1 MNDKKVKK
9 FINEYETKIKK
20 LRDRYYEKVN
30 SKEYKD
36 TTFSPNYNAI
46 SIVATL
52 VICAIILIFF
62 HGFIGDIA
70 ALIIATS
77 SIIITRYI
85 IKEDDNLQNNDF
97 VRAIRRAG
105 YLTIEEY
112 DEKLNEYVTGPC
124 GIYKKELEDLKD
136 IYNINQ
142 DTSILYTQNKDR
154 YYAWYN
160 KEKKTINFLNTKIT
174 EKPEVKSFHLDRVR
188 YYRFDKTQKLI
199 ILKTDTEDY
208 YFLPRSL
215 EEIEE
220 LFPGK
225 DFHSTKSFEPEEY
238 IRDFETYIAKVRK
251 EIEDKEKSCSKK
263 KIIARNSAIAIAAI
277 MITCIIIETLIPK
290 LTIITMIIPILSLIP
305 YSLNLSRFFRE
316 YFRIP
321 KNEYEIIKA
330 INNDRKNINR
340 FNELKVSLAID
351 NTSQVV
357 YTKEGD
363 QYLTWVRNGYFHLF
377 LNVIQPNV
385 IYIVV
390 KVDDVDYFKP
400 EETVCTV
407 KLKNKKIAFKPCAAD
422 IFEKVIPNKC
432 YKLEK
437 NLKK

>member
-9 FINEYETKIKK
+9 FVKEYETKIKK
-20 LRDRYYEKVN
+20 LRDRYYEKVH
-30 SKEYKD
+30 SKEFKD

-46 SIVATL
+46 SIIVTL
-52 VICAIILIFF
+52 LICTLILIFLHGFVGNLIAIIL
-62 HGFIGDIA
+62 A
-70 ALIIATS
+70 SS

-97 VRAIRRAG
+97 IRAIRKAG
-105 YLTIEEY
+105 YLTIEAY
-112 DEKLNEYVTGPC
+112 DEKLSEYVTGPC
-124 GIYKKELEDLKD
+124 GVYKKELEDLKD

-142 DTSILYTQNKDR
+142 DTAVLYAQNNDR
-154 YYAWYN
+154 YFAWYN

-174 EKPEVKSFHLDRVR
+174 EKPEVNSFHIDRVR

-225 DFHSTKSFEPEEY
+225 DFHSTKTFEPEDY
-238 IRDFETYIAKVRK
+238 INDFENYIAKVIK
-251 EIEDKEKSCSKK
+251 EIENKEKSCNKK
-263 KIIARNSAIAIAAI
+263 KITARNSAIAIIAI

-290 LTIITMIIPILSLIP
+290 LIIVTIIIPIISLIP

-321 KNEYEIIKA
+321 KNEYEIIKT
-330 INNDRKNINR
+330 INNDRRNINR

-357 YTKEGD
+357 YTKEGA
-363 QYLTWVRNGYFHLF
+363 QYLTWLRNGYFHLF
-377 LNVIQPNV
+377 LNEIHKDVV
-385 IYIVV
+385 YIVV
-390 KVDDVDYFKP
+390 KEDDVEYFKP

-407 KLKNKKIAFKPCAAD
+407 KLKNKKLAFKPCAAD
-422 IFEKVIPNKC
+422 IFERVIPNKN
-432 YKLEK
+432 YNIEK